1 MKIAL
6 VHDYL
11 REYGER
17 NGCLRFCPDTTLT
30 CSRGLRPRL
39 TRARVRDCGFKY
51 MKIALVHDYL
61 REYGGAERV
70 LETLHEM
77 WPDAPVYTSFY
88 DWQAMGKHAE
98 RFRGWDIRP
107 SWVQKY
113 WLIKKW
119 ISPLR
124 FLAPK
129 IWESFDLSEYD
140 VVITS
145 SGWFMCRGVRTKKFR
160 VKSKELI
167 DEVTEKR
174 KNGALHVCYIHHP
187 PRNLY
192 GYPTGSTYQKYAIVR
207 LYASIINFFLRH
219 YDFETAQKVDYFIAN
234 SKETA
239 RRVAKFYRR
248 ESVVIYPPVEVKSK
262 QKTENSKVK
271 KSLDIKYYFL
281 SVGRLAWSKQ
291 TDIIIRAA
299 NMLKLPL
306 KIVGT
311 GPEEKHLREI
321 AGETVEFLGGVSDEQ
336 LTELYFGAKATI
348 FAALDEDFGIVPVES
363 MASGTPVIGLSQG
376 GVIETVVDGK
386 TGILFSEPTV
396 DFLIAAIK
404 KFDRT
409 YRSDKTNKT
418 YMACVNQAEKFS
430 KERFVKEM
438 YAFVNKNMKTGF
450 PLSRE

>member
-1 MKIAL
+1 MFVIINIYE
-6 VHDYL
+6 VIY
-11 REYGER
+11 ER
-17 NGCLRFCPDTTLT
+17 ITN
-30 CSRGLRPRL
+30 
-39 TRARVRDCGFKY
+39 

-70 LETLHEM
+70 LEVLHEM
-77 WPDAPVYTSFY
+77 YPEAPVYTSFF
-88 DWQAMGKHAE
+88 DWNAMGKHAE
-98 RFRGWDIRP
+98 RFKGWDIRS

-113 WLIKKW
+113 WFIKKW

-145 SGWFMCRGVRTKKFR
+145 SGWFMCRGVRARDPSTVLR
-160 VKSKELI
+160 MG
-167 DEVTEKR
+167 R
-174 KNGALHVCYIHHP
+174 KAVHICYIHHP

-219 YDFETAQKVDYFIAN
+219 YDYETAQRVDYFVAN

-239 RRVAKFYRR
+239 RRVEKFYRR
-248 ESVVIYPPVEVKSK
+248 ESTVIYPPVALSTKI
-262 QKTENSKVK
+262 QAPNHK
-271 KSLDIKYYFL
+271 KYFL

-311 GPEEKHLREI
+311 GPEEEYLREV
-321 AGETVEFLGGVSDEQ
+321 AGPTVEFLGGVSDEQ
-336 LTELYFGAKATI
+336 LKELYSGARATI

-363 MASGTPVIGLSQG
+363 MAAGTPVIGLSQG

-396 DFLIAAIK
+396 DCLIAAIK

-438 YAFVNKNMKTGF
+438 HAFVNKNMKTGF
-450 PLSRE
+450 PLPRE